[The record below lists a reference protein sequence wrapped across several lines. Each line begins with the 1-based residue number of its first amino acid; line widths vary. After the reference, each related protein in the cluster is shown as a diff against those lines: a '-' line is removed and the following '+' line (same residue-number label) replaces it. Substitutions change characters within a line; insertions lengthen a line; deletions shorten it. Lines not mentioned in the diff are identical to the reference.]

1 MNSNFEFYMNNK
13 EVKEFRIFFE
23 SYCKTEINKKE
34 ALSSFEMNLLKLA
47 LKSVSTVYIIACG
60 EFNSAF
66 ENYAEIDDDEFI
78 VIVRNILNEQ
88 CLDFAVEILNQEGS
102 EKCGGLGL
110 RIQDLIE
117 DRSMASLCAD
127 DFGIAIYDAYS
138 DKKLERFLS
147 EIIHSFSS
155 RQILEKFRKETKI
168 KTA

>member
-13 EVKEFRIFFE
+13 EVKAFRIFFE
-23 SYCKTEINKKE
+23 TYCKTEINKNE
-34 ALSSFEMNLLKLA
+34 ALSSFEVNLLKLA

-66 ENYAEIDDDEFI
+66 EKYAEIEDKEFI
-78 VIVRNILNEQ
+78 GIVKKILNEQ
-88 CLDFAVEILNQEGS
+88 CLDFAVEILNQEAI

-127 DFGIAIYDAYS
+127 DFGIAIYDAYA

-147 EIIHSFSS
+147 EIIHTFSS
-155 RQILEKFRKETKI
+155 SQILEKFRKETKI